1 MLLTDPDGV
10 SWLLVAGRRHRID
23 TGDSRLLAAYGL
35 VRAPSR
41 QVSGALLAVL
51 PEGPELRTPAVPGRG
66 APAPAG
72 VPGRI
77 GDVLAA
83 RPVGGP
89 AQYFVVL
96 TGGLQQ
102 VSPLVAELLR
112 VGSVARAFRS
122 VPLDVV
128 AAAAAVDELPVAG
141 WPPRRPADLDGRAG
155 RAALLVLVSRRSARG
170 SGVGGRRAAAAGRD
184 RSGRAGSGGRGGFA
198 GGRGGRGCR
207 RGGARRGGR
216 AGAGSGLVWLISASG
231 VGHPVLDPQTA
242 AAIGVTSPEP
252 APAAVLPLLPAGPEI
267 DLRSAGLLLD
277 TPTPP

>member
-1 MLLTDPDGV
+1 M
-10 SWLLVAGRRHRID
+10 
-23 TGDSRLLAAYGL
+23 
-35 VRAPSR
+35 
-41 QVSGALLAVL
+41 SGALLAVL

-112 VGSVARAFRS
+112 VGSAARAFRS
-122 VPLDVV
+122 VPLDAV

-141 WPPRRPADLDGRAG
+141 WPPRAPRIWTAEQAGQLCWSWSADGPPGGA
-155 RAALLVLVSRRSARG
+155 VW
-170 SGVGGRRAAAAGRD
+170 VGGALPLPAGTVPV
-184 RSGRAGSGGRGGFA
+184 ALAQGGRGGFA

-207 RGGARRGGR
+207 RGGA
-216 AGAGSGLVWLISASG
+216 GA
-231 VGHPVLDPQTA
+231 VGAD
-242 AAIGVTSPEP
+242 P
-252 APAAVLPLLPAGPEI
+252 APGPGW
-267 DLRSAGLLLD
+267 SG
-277 TPTPP
+277 